1 MQLSARNQLRGKVK
15 SVRYGEVA
23 AELVC
28 ECGGVEIVAEITRTS
43 CERLGLGEGTPVTL
57 VIKASSVMVA
67 TD

>member
-1 MQLSARNQLRGKVK
+1 
-15 SVRYGEVA
+15 
-23 AELVC
+23 
-28 ECGGVEIVAEITRTS
+28 VAEITRTS